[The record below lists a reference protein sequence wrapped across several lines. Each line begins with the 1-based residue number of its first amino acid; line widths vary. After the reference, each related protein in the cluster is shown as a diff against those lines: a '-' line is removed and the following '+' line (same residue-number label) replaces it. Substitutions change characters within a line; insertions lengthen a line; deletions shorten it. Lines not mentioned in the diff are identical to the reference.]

1 MLFPFLQEAK
11 RTGLL
16 QGRKLK
22 WCGLGAL
29 LVLVSVAAGMGVQYI
44 IGARSFARLSDV
56 LRLTDA
62 PNDRL
67 ITAVQQHAEE
77 LAACGSEATRREL
90 LWQLL
95 SELIHR
101 GLFEQ
106 VESVVDEAMPP
117 QKPQDAEWARRTLQ
131 IAHAFVKEGK
141 WDKAQGY
148 YDAAQGTFQ
157 ALGLSAEYAAVV
169 RERAALLSMGSGGS
183 RSERVAALHNLLT
196 SLSGQDAPGL
206 ATELHVFLAKLQRSM
221 GEHLHSQELLRKCIE
236 QPAPP
241 SHQPTLLI
249 CLGYAHLALREDE
262 AAVDCLRDGLKL
274 LSGSDASSRL
284 YRALAL
290 RDLASVAL
298 NLGHA
303 QSALAL
309 LERVDAEASAVISP
323 TTLFRAEI
331 TGKRAW
337 ALYMAHDYEDALAVF
352 QRQLDMIPDT
362 EEGLRIHP
370 LEGMS
375 RCYLALGQPAE
386 ASQAAAECCKLY
398 EKYNAEDKEGL
409 GRFYL
414 LSAQAQDQSGH
425 PAAAEE
431 MYGRAAACLPATHRL
446 RLVALEGQ
454 ASVLQQSNRW
464 VEAVGVWEQVLV
476 QIPQEQTANR
486 EEVQEQIAFC
496 RSRITPPAPVVQP
509 PAKAAKPQP
518 SARARKNVRADS
530 KPARRTN
537 SKTRRKR

>member
-16 QGRKLK
+16 QGRKLR

-29 LVLVSVAAGMGVQYI
+29 LVLVSIAAGMGVQYI
-44 IGARSFARLSDV
+44 IGIRSVARIADA

-67 ITAVQQHAEE
+67 IAAVQQHADE
-77 LAACGSEATRREL
+77 LAACGSDETRREL
-90 LWQLL
+90 LWQQL
-95 SELIHR
+95 SELTRR
-101 GLFEQ
+101 GLFAQ
-106 VESVVDEAMPP
+106 VEPVVDKIMPP

-148 YDAAQGTFQ
+148 YDAAQEAFR
-157 ALGLSAEYAAVV
+157 ALDLPAEYAAVV
-169 RERAALLSMGSGGS
+169 RERAALLSIGNGGS
-183 RSERVAALHNLLT
+183 REERVAALHNLLT
-196 SLSGQDAPGL
+196 SLSGQDSPEL
-206 ATELHVFLAKLQRSM
+206 AAEIHVFLAKLQRSM
-221 GEHLHSQELLRKCIE
+221 GEHLHSQELLRKCLE
-236 QPAPP
+236 QPAP
-241 SHQPTLLI
+241 SSPTLLI
-249 CLGYAHLALREDE
+249 CLGYAHLALREDGE
-262 AAVDCLRDGLKL
+262 AVDCLRDGLKL
-274 LSGSDASSRL
+274 LVGSDAASRL

-309 LERVDAEASAVISP
+309 LERVDAEVGVVIP
-323 TTLFRAEI
+323 PATLFQAEI

-352 QRQLDMIPDT
+352 QRQLDMIPGT
-362 EEGLRIHP
+362 EEGLRIYP

-386 ASQAAAECCKLY
+386 ASQTAMECCKLY
-398 EKYNAEDKEGL
+398 EKYNTEDKEGL

-414 LSAQAQDQSGH
+414 LNAQAQDQSGH
-425 PAAAEE
+425 AAAAEE
-431 MYGRAAACLPATHRL
+431 MYGRAAATLPATHSM

-454 ASVLQQSNRW
+454 ACALQQSDRW
-464 VEAVGVWEQVLV
+464 VEAIGVWEQVLA
-476 QIPQEQTANR
+476 QIPKEQAADR
-486 EEVQEQIAFC
+486 EQVQEQIASC
-496 RSRITPPAPVVQP
+496 RRRIAPPAPVVQP
-509 PAKAAKPQP
+509 PAKAAATPKPP
-518 SARARKNVRADS
+518 SRARKTAGAVS

-537 SKTRRKR
+537 PKTRRKR